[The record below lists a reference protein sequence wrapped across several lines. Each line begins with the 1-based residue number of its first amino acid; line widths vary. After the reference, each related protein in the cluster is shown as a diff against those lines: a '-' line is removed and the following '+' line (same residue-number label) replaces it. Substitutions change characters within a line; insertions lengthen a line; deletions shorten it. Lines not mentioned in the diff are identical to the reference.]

1 VLPDAAIIDAATGA
15 PDSTQALAAMPVF
28 RGRSQRRLTGYWFA
42 ALRQAAALGP
52 AELPAA
58 SAVTDGPPPVARW
71 ADRNPDAAA
80 RLTAA
85 RAVVAEVSAE
95 WSVPVENL
103 LQPDLLRRLCWT
115 PPEDGDVPAAL
126 RAGGAR
132 NWQVELLAPR
142 LAAALQA
149 RS

>member
-1 VLPDAAIIDAATGA
+1 
-15 PDSTQALAAMPVF
+15 VF
-28 RGRSQRRLTGYWFA
+28 RGRAQRRLAGYWFA
-42 ALRQAAALGP
+42 ALRQAAALDP
-52 AELPAA
+52 TELPAP

-71 ADRNPDAAA
+71 ADRNPDAAV

-85 RAVVAEVSAE
+85 RAAVAAVAEE
-95 WSVPVENL
+95 WAVPVENL

-115 PPEDGDVPAAL
+115 PPADGDVPAAL

-132 NWQVELLAPR
+132 SWQIDLLAPR
-142 LAAALQA
+142 LEAALQA